1 MRVAALLACPL
12 AAALAPCGGSNVALV
27 TPMVAGSNAVDY
39 GALRSL
45 LEWHVECG
53 TAGVVAL
60 GTTGEAST
68 LSGEER
74 DEVLR
79 TAVDVC
85 GGVVPVVAGTGTIDT
100 ERAIAMGRR
109 AAELGADG
117 TLVVTPYYVKPPQ
130 AALVAH
136 FTAIADAVDL
146 PMILYNVPGRT
157 GVDLLP
163 ATVAELARHDRIVG
177 IKEATGDNARV
188 AVLREQCGD
197 DFLLYSGEDAM
208 GREFVAL
215 GGDGVI
221 SVTANVAPRDM
232 QTMLANPNKSSSIKI
247 DAKLRALHEKLF
259 VQANPIPVK
268 WALHRAGRMGAGI
281 RSPLAALEP
290 QFHEDIDDALRFA
303 DVDVAPAAEEEQ
315 GANGVLAPPA
325 RAVSGA
331 SA

>member
-74 DEVLR
+74 DGVLR

-100 ERAIAMGRR
+100 KGAIAMGRR

-136 FTAIADAVDL
+136 FAAIADAVDL

-163 ATVAELARHDRIVG
+163 ATVAEAVRMDGTHPKPHQSSRATTASSASRRPRATTVASPCSGSGAATTSCSTAARTRW
-177 IKEATGDNARV
+177 AA
-188 AVLREQCGD
+188 
-197 DFLLYSGEDAM
+197 
-208 GREFVAL
+208 
-215 GGDGVI
+215 
-221 SVTANVAPRDM
+221 
-232 QTMLANPNKSSSIKI
+232 SSS
-247 DAKLRALHEKLF
+247 
-259 VQANPIPVK
+259 
-268 WALHRAGRMGAGI
+268 
-281 RSPLAALEP
+281 RSAAT
-290 QFHEDIDDALRFA
+290 
-303 DVDVAPAAEEEQ
+303 
-315 GANGVLAPPA
+315 
-325 RAVSGA
+325 A
-331 SA
+331 SSP